1 MSLVALASP
10 LLSSSPMWG
19 EGPTAARPRARMDGE
34 DREGAGGDRSDE
46 ASLVA
51 AVAAGDRDA
60 LGALYD
66 LHAPV
71 LMGLARRM
79 LGTPAAAEDLL
90 HDLFLEV
97 WQHAAEYTPAR
108 GSVRAWLIVRARS
121 RALDRLGRQGRESK
135 VVERISTEAD
145 AAVAPGAAAA
155 IDGAQVRRLLVDL
168 DGELRAVLELA
179 YFEGL
184 SSSEMA
190 ERLGIPVGT
199 VKSRMARALGA
210 LREVMAPQEEPGA
223 RR

>member
-10 LLSSSPMWG
+10 LLRSAVMWG
-19 EGPTAARPRARMDGE
+19 EGPTAARPSARLDG
-34 DREGAGGDRSDE
+34 DEGAAGSSRDE
-46 ASLVA
+46 ASLVT
-51 AVAAGDRDA
+51 AVAAGDREA

-97 WQHAAEYTPAR
+97 WQHAAEYSPAR

-121 RALDRLGRQGRESK
+121 RALDRLGKQGRETR
-135 VVERISTEAD
+135 VFERVSTEAD
-145 AAVAPGAAAA
+145 VAVAVAPGVAGA
-155 IDGAQVRRLLVDL
+155 IDGAQLRRRLTDL
-168 DGELRAVLELA
+168 EAELRAVLELA

-199 VKSRMARALGA
+199 VKSRVARALGA
-210 LREVMAPQEEPGA
+210 LREAMGA
-223 RR
+223 RP

>member
-1 MSLVALASP
+1 M
-10 LLSSSPMWG
+10 
-19 EGPTAARPRARMDGE
+19 
-34 DREGAGGDRSDE
+34 
-46 ASLVA
+46 A
-51 AVAAGDRDA
+51 AVAAGDRQA

-66 LHAPV
+66 LHAPL

-90 HDLFLEV
+90 HDVFLEV

-108 GSVRAWLIVRARS
+108 GSVRTWLIVRARS

-135 VVERISTEAD
+135 VVERISTETN
-145 AAVAPGAAAA
+145 AAVAPGAAVA
-155 IDGAQVRRLLVDL
+155 IDGAQVRRLLTDL
-168 DGELRAVLELA
+168 EGELRAVLELA

-199 VKSRMARALGA
+199 VKSRMARALGT
-210 LREVMAPQEEPGA
+210 LRQAMIGRHE
-223 RR
+223 

>member
-1 MSLVALASP
+1 M
-10 LLSSSPMWG
+10 G
-19 EGPTAARPRARMDGE
+19 GQGPTAARSRARMDG
-34 DREGAGGDRSDE
+34 DEGAFGERSAE

-51 AVAAGDRDA
+51 AVAAGDREA

-79 LGTPAAAEDLL
+79 LGTPTAAEDLL
-90 HDLFLEV
+90 HDVFLEV

-121 RALDRLGRQGRESK
+121 RALDRLGRQGREAR
-135 VVERISTEAD
+135 VVERVSSEAD
-145 AAVAPGAAAA
+145 PAVAPGAAAA
-155 IDGAQVRRLLVDL
+155 IDGAQLRRRLVDL
-168 DGELRAVLELA
+168 DSELRAVLELG

-190 ERLGIPVGT
+190 ERLGIPIGT
-199 VKSRMARALGA
+199 VKSRVARALGA
-210 LREVMAPQEEPGA
+210 LRDAMASQEQEQEAPGA

>member
-1 MSLVALASP
+1 
-10 LLSSSPMWG
+10 MWG
-19 EGPTAARPRARMDGE
+19 EGPAAARPRARTDGAE
-34 DREGAGGDRSDE
+34 PENAAGEQSDE

-51 AVAAGDRDA
+51 RVSTGDRQA

-66 LHAPV
+66 LHAPL

-108 GSVRAWLIVRARS
+108 GTVRAWLIVRARS

-135 VVERISTEAD
+135 VVERISTEIS
-145 AAVAPGAAAA
+145 AAVVPGMAVA
-155 IDGAQVRRLLVDL
+155 IDGAQVRRRLVDL
-168 DGELRAVLELA
+168 DDELRAVLELA

-184 SSSEMA
+184 SSSEIA
-190 ERLGIPVGT
+190 ARLGIPIGT
-199 VKSRMARALGA
+199 VKSRMARALGL
-210 LREVMAPQEEPGA
+210 LRETMAAA
-223 RR
+223 RGGRP

>member
-1 MSLVALASP
+1 
-10 LLSSSPMWG
+10 
-19 EGPTAARPRARMDGE
+19 
-34 DREGAGGDRSDE
+34 
-46 ASLVA
+46 
-51 AVAAGDRDA
+51 VAAGDREA

-71 LMGLARRM
+71 LLGLARRM

-90 HDLFLEV
+90 HDVFLEV

-135 VVERISTEAD
+135 VVERISNESPAG
-145 AAVAPGAAAA
+145 VAPGVAVA
-155 IDGAQVRRLLVDL
+155 IDGAQVRRLLTGL
-168 DGELRAVLELA
+168 EGELRAVLELA

-190 ERLGIPVGT
+190 ERLRIPVGT

-210 LREVMAPQEEPGA
+210 LRETMVPPQEDSGGRP
-223 RR
+223 

>member
-1 MSLVALASP
+1 
-10 LLSSSPMWG
+10 MWG
-19 EGPTAARPRARMDGE
+19 EGPATARPRARTDGAE
-34 DREGAGGDRSDE
+34 PENRAGERSDE

-51 AVAAGDRDA
+51 AVAAGDREA

-71 LMGLARRM
+71 LMGLARRI

-97 WQHAAEYTPAR
+97 WQHAAEYAPAR

-135 VVERISTEAD
+135 VVERISTETD
-145 AAVAPGAAAA
+145 AAVAPGAAVA
-155 IDGAQVRRLLVDL
+155 IDGAQVRQLLTDL
-168 DGELRAVLELA
+168 EGELRAVLELA

-190 ERLGIPVGT
+190 ERLGIPLGT
-199 VKSRMARALGA
+199 VKSRVARALGA
-210 LREVMAPQEEPGA
+210 LREAMAG